1 MIKVTRDML
10 TESVS
15 LLPGFTSYFSFSRRR
30 TGYILFIII
39 VIVVIFFRYSGV
51 ATFCRSN
58 ATPVQAEEGIAG
70 SLGGP
75 AADSLLDFDLH
86 HGSESSSF
94 SNICAEFSLESR
106 RALDNEG
113 RCVIT
118 RHKIGEGKFL
128 SIFNLYC
135 PRADPEREDRVRFKL
150 QFYRALDLRA
160 AALRERGD
168 SVIVLGDINTSHREE
183 DHCEPYLGF
192 RDRSDRRF
200 LEHFILTHGD
210 KQNQEG
216 SKKEE
221 NSENCHESAEE
232 NKEMEEFSN
241 DSEWQGDFKLPS
253 HQFVDSFRFLHPD
266 ARQVFT
272 CWNTEK
278 GCRATNYGTR
288 IDYIF
293 SSLDIRSKL
302 VSCEVLGEVEGS
314 DHCPVLA
321 SYDLSVQPPEK
332 PPKMAT
338 LYFPEFSGR

>member
-1 MIKVTRDML
+1 ML

-30 TGYILFIII
+30 TGY
-39 VIVVIFFRYSGV
+39 SGV

-58 ATPVQAEEGIAG
+58 VTPVQAEEGIAG
-70 SLGGP
+70 SLGCPG
-75 AADSLLDFDLH
+75 DSLDFDLH
-86 HGSESSSF
+86 ASESSL
-94 SNICAEFSLESR
+94 SNICAEFSLEAR

-118 RHKIGEGKFL
+118 RHQIGEGKFL

-200 LEHFILTHGD
+200 LEHFILTPGEQ
-210 KQNQEG
+210 QNQEK
-216 SKKEE
+216 SSEKEE
-221 NSENCHESAEE
+221 DSGICNESAEE
-232 NKEMEEFSN
+232 NKETEEFSN
-241 DSEWQGDFKLPS
+241 DCEWQGNFKLPS
-253 HQFVDSFRFLHPD
+253 HQFVDSFRFLHPEV
-266 ARQVFT
+266 RQVFT

-293 SSLDIRSKL
+293 SSLDIRTKL

-321 SYDLSVQPPEK
+321 SFDLSVQPPVK

>member
-1 MIKVTRDML
+1 MLQELPADIICLQETKVTRDML

-30 TGYILFIII
+30 TGY
-39 VIVVIFFRYSGV
+39 SGV
-51 ATFCRSN
+51 ATFCRGGV
-58 ATPVQAEEGIAG
+58 TPIQAEEGIAG
-70 SLGGP
+70 SLGCPG
-75 AADSLLDFDLH
+75 DSLDTDL
-86 HGSESSSF
+86 GCESSLTNTCS
-94 SNICAEFSLESR
+94 EFNLESR

-118 RHKIGEGKFL
+118 RHKIEEGKFL

-135 PRADPEREDRVRFKL
+135 PRADPEREDRKRFKL
-150 QFYRALDLRA
+150 QFYRAVDLRA

-168 SVIVLGDINTSHREE
+168 SVVVLGDINTSHREE

-192 RDRSDRRF
+192 RDRADRRF
-200 LEHFILTHGD
+200 LEHFILTPGGLTGTEEGQGID
-210 KQNQEG
+210 KLSGEG
-216 SKKEE
+216 AEDHTE
-221 NSENCHESAEE
+221 N
-232 NKEMEEFSN
+232 EEFSN
-241 DSEWQGDFKLPS
+241 DSDWQGNFKLPS
-253 HQFVDSFRFLHPD
+253 HQFVDSFRVLHPE

-293 SSLDIRSKL
+293 ASIDIRTKL
-302 VSCEVLGEVEGS
+302 LMCEVLGEVEGS

-321 SYDLSVQPPEK
+321 SFDLSVQPPEK
-332 PPKMAT
+332 PPKLAT
-338 LYFPEFSGR
+338 IYFPEFSGR